1 VVRTR
6 RNARRL
12 VHFCL
17 LLSCLATV
25 TPSTAAQATTPAIKL
40 KLVRKVGEG
49 ISPKSVVASPQGIV
63 IAQNMMYTHGVT
75 AYDSEGSLLTRISDA
90 VPMSMLG
97 LKRSGEA
104 TGSPVEA
111 AFSPDGSFA
120 YVSNYQMYGSG
131 FNQPGFDKCI
141 AADGYDTS
149 YVYKIDMAKLRVVA
163 AVGVGAVPKF
173 LAVSPDG
180 KTLLVSNWC
189 SSTVSVVDLVTFTEQ
204 RQVLVGRYPRGIAIS
219 NDSAVAYIAVMGGGR
234 IARVDMTKWKVK
246 QWRSPN
252 STPRHILLSPDGSKL
267 YLSHNIAS
275 VVAEVNASNGRVLR
289 RVTTG
294 NAPRT
299 MAMSPDGAAL
309 YVVNYD
315 SNTVSVVDATSM
327 KVVQTVSTPTHPIGV
342 TFEPTKNR
350 VWVASY
356 RGTLLLYDRV

>member
-1 VVRTR
+1 M
-6 RNARRL
+6 
-12 VHFCL
+12 
-17 LLSCLATV
+17 

-97 LKRSGEA
+97 LKRSGGA

-163 AVGVGAVPKF
+163 AVRVGAVPKF

-189 SSTVSVVDLVTFTEQ
+189 SSTVSVVDLLTFTEQ

-219 NDSAVAYIAVMGGGR
+219 NDSSVAYIAVMGGGR

-294 NAPRT
+294 SAPRT
-299 MAMSPDGAAL
+299 MAMSSDGAAL

-315 SNTVSVVDATSM
+315 SNTVSVLDATSM

-350 VWVASY
+350 VWVACY
-356 RGTLLLYDRV
+356 HGTLLLYDRVSARP